1 MLLLQ
6 KLRCRVGEEVK
17 YENWESNELIKV
29 KLPLQKR
36 LRSLNLELTTL
47 KRQRVILVSLL
58 YAILTRRNKAET
70 DVQGYIARVT

>member
-6 KLRCRVGEEVK
+6 KLRCRIGEEVK

>member
-29 KLPLQKR
+29 KLPPQKR

-58 YAILTRRNKAET
+58 YAILTRQNKAET